1 MFVEPSAAEAV
12 TLHEEK
18 YSRSQVVWV
27 YFGIVFIVLTMAALV
42 IKFWPHGSSLF
53 NSGLSSFYW
62 VQNKYTLPGRRLGSS
77 LFTFGLLAIAILF
90 HFRPSVLQMLRGKT
104 AKLAQP
110 FAVCGFLIVGVLCVG
125 WLASYIS
132 MVPPAF
138 VFILFFVIGGRIKNS
153 GMRSFWSF
161 VLAILVSLTVFVPGL
176 CTAPF
181 FSDRFPDGI
190 TISESEYALV
200 ITSADRIA
208 AGFPLYS
215 EVNCRYG
222 ALLTV
227 ILAFFERHFGVLDFG
242 QTIMLVKC
250 VLAAFFLIACL
261 LYLRYARRNLPSA
274 MAAILLIAPWFS
286 ASAACVYSPPSTPW
300 RFIMFL
306 VVTAFLLAS
315 NRLKGIRRWALAG
328 ALGAIAVLA
337 NFETSVSINAGI
349 LVFLI
354 FSEKAIF
361 GKMANLV
368 HFLAAFFAGALTA
381 VSLSAFAFVAAFGYF
396 PPLPGI
402 LKQLTA
408 TFKLVRLGATAD
420 GSLEFFPIVFLILLH
435 CGYLILK
442 YATRPFGSLSR
453 RNAFRLAISIMNL
466 VWLAYYINMPHRT
479 SLAANV
485 FLYGFLLIDLLRTLR
500 LRRLKLP
507 VPKISLRTNLLA
519 SVLIGIFALSV
530 VADVCL
536 QYDALRLR
544 LKNDFESL
552 SNEILTGGKFH
563 KPGMIMVSGVELGTE
578 CASEILERG
587 AYLKS
592 KMDASPS
599 KKVCYITMNAVF
611 MQKLAGPSD
620 VPFDEAYHDPVWN
633 GGIETYVGLIFRRK
647 PREIL
652 IDAPDTLCSGNM
664 SRKACLSYWR
674 YLIAA
679 NYQLSRTE
687 HGWQIWTL
695 KRI

>member
-1 MFVEPSAAEAV
+1 MFVEPSAAAAD
-12 TLHEEK
+12 TLHQEK
-18 YSRSQVVWV
+18 YSRRLVVWF
-27 YFGIVFIVLTMAALV
+27 YFGIVFIALTIACLV
-42 IKFWPHGSSLF
+42 VKFWPHGSTLF

-62 VQNKYTLPGRRLGSS
+62 VDNKYTLPGRRLGSS
-77 LFTFGLLAIAILF
+77 LFTFGLLAIAMVF
-90 HFRPSVLQMLRGKT
+90 HFRPSVLQFFLAKT
-104 AKLAQP
+104 AKLAKP
-110 FAVCGFLIVGVLCVG
+110 FAVCGFLIVAVLSVG

-132 MVPPAF
+132 MVPPAL
-138 VFILFFVIGGRIKNS
+138 VFILLFVIGERIKS
-153 GMRSFWSF
+153 PGMRSFWS
-161 VLAILVSLTVFVPGL
+161 LALTSLVSLTVFVPGL

-242 QTIMLVKC
+242 QTIMLVRC
-250 VLAAFFLIACL
+250 VLAAFFLTACF
-261 LYLRYARRNLPSA
+261 LYLRYARRSRISA

-300 RFIMFL
+300 RFIMFS
-306 VVTAFLLAS
+306 VVTAFLLAR
-315 NRLKGIRRWALAG
+315 NRLSGVRRWALAG
-328 ALGAIAVLA
+328 ALGGIAVLA

-349 LVFLI
+349 MVFLL
-354 FSEKAIF
+354 FSEKEIF
-361 GKMANLV
+361 DKKAHLV
-368 HFLAAFFAGALTA
+368 RFLTAFFAGALAAFT
-381 VSLSAFAFVAAFGYF
+381 LSAFAFVAAFGYF

-408 TFKLVRLGATAD
+408 TLKLVRLGATAD

-442 YATRPFGSLSR
+442 YATRPFGSLSG

-485 FLYGFLLIDLLRTLR
+485 FLYGFLLIDLLSTLR
-500 LRRLKLP
+500 LSRLKLP
-507 VPKISLRTNLLA
+507 MTKNSLRANLLA
-519 SVLIGIFALSV
+519 SLLIGIFALSV
-530 VADVCL
+530 SADVCV
-536 QYDALRLR
+536 QYDSLRLR
-544 LKNDFESL
+544 LKNDFETLRS
-552 SNEILTGGKFH
+552 EIVTGGKFN
-563 KPGMIMVSGVELGTE
+563 KAGMIRVSGVDLGKT
-578 CASEILERG
+578 CASEISERA

-592 KMDASPS
+592 KIDASPD

-633 GGIETYVGLIFRRK
+633 GGIEMYVGLISRRK

-652 IDAPDTLCSGNM
+652 IDAPDTYCSGNI
-664 SRKACLSYWR
+664 SREACLSYWR
-674 YLIAA
+674 YLIGA

-695 KRI
+695 KQI